1 MKPEITD
8 TAYITALTFELVTR
22 HNFLTLGA
30 PTLPSLRREVIYKPE
45 MNVRG
50 VPVFLQYKLGDHIV
64 GTGSSLK
71 DLWGIPYYRFPVHP
85 GKKTKR
91 HDQLMGLEGVGKQVY
106 YVVPEFHTTGG
117 LYESLMGQTVL
128 DNSVFWSPAGIGSLT
143 EKARNFIAYKR
154 NAHYGILEPGRIR
167 VERVHKGRALL
178 NALAD
183 HAAPPQG
190 DHYDDE
196 KLIVLGDQMVENHL
210 KFFHSTKDRRLARD
224 IGKSRGRIDARDY
237 LCLIS
242 TLLYDCHV
250 YMAVQQHFER

>member
-8 TAYITALTFELVTR
+8 TAYIMALTFELVTQ

-45 MNVRG
+45 MNVGG
-50 VPVFLQYKLGDHIV
+50 VLVFMQYKLGDHIV

-71 DLWGIPYYRFPVHP
+71 DLWGIPYYRFPVDP

-91 HDQLMGLEGVGKQVY
+91 HALLMELEGMGKLVY
-106 YVVPEFHTTGG
+106 YAAPEFHTTGG
-117 LYESLMGQTVL
+117 LYESLMGEKVL
-128 DNSVFWSPAGIGSLT
+128 ENSTFWSPAGIGTVT
-143 EKARNFIAYKR
+143 EKARNTIAYKR
-154 NAHYGILEPGRIR
+154 NAQYGILEPGRIR
-167 VERVHKGRALL
+167 VERVHKGQALL
-178 NALAD
+178 NALAE
-183 HAAPPQG
+183 HAASHPAE
-190 DHYDDE
+190 HYDEE
-196 KLIVLGDQMVENHL
+196 KLTVLGDQMLENHL
-210 KFFHSTKDRRLARD
+210 KIFGSAKDKRLARD

-250 YMAVQQHFER
+250 YIAVQ

>member
-1 MKPEITD
+1 MKPEITE
-8 TAYITALTFELVTR
+8 TAYITALTFELVTQ

-30 PTLPSLRREVIYKPE
+30 PTLPSLRREVIYKSE

-50 VPVFLQYKLGDHIV
+50 VLVFMQYKLGDHIV

-91 HDQLMGLEGVGKQVY
+91 HVQLMGLEEMGRLVY
-106 YVVPEFHTTGG
+106 YVAPELHTTGG
-117 LYESLMGQTVL
+117 LYDSLRGEKVL
-128 DNSVFWSPAGIGSLT
+128 DNSTFWSPAGIGSLT
-143 EKARNFIAYKR
+143 EKARNSIAYKR
-154 NAHYGILEPGRIR
+154 DAQYGILEPGKIR
-167 VERVHKGRALL
+167 VERVHKGKALL
-178 NALAD
+178 EALSNY
-183 HAAPPQG
+183 AASNPSE
-190 DHYDDE
+190 HYDDE
-196 KLIVLGDQMVENHL
+196 KLTVLGDQMLQNHL
-210 KFFHSTKDRRLARD
+210 KYFHSAKDKRLARD

-250 YMAVQQHFER
+250 YMAVQ